1 MGLCMT
7 DEFETLTEE
16 IREISVPALS
26 VVVDWNDLMG
36 DKGEEEAYRIVG
48 KLKDLLT

>member
-1 MGLCMT
+1 MPS
-7 DEFETLTEE
+7 DEFETITEMK
-16 IREISVPALS
+16 EISCPSLS
-26 VVVDWNDLMG
+26 VVVDWNELMS